1 MMEQQSISFVANL
14 KTMFENCK
22 SPAALLSGDGK
33 LLSVN
38 KATTDLEKITFQGK
52 EITTLARLASENKT
66 TVQSS
71 ISIEIAENPL
81 FYDVTLLPDNEGSAV
96 LVIIK
101 DATLEKNLRNVLLES
116 RERYKDFVEA
126 SSDFAWETDA
136 EKKFIFVSPR
146 GALGYSA
153 HFLVDMKPRDL
164 FDKNQ
169 PKGTY
174 SIFSTKEPIED
185 VKIVVQCVDG
195 SKAYLLV
202 SAMPLFDKAD
212 NWLGARG
219 VCRDITE
226 IRERDIK
233 IFRAHERERLLSF
246 IVRSFRDEIETD
258 KMLHTAVSAASKG
271 LNATGCQIFRMKRF
285 EHDKAETPFSGFEVT
300 TEYGETG
307 GKEIAMML
315 LLELATC
322 PEILQISLGG
332 WNIIASKTNYNKQ
345 TNGAL
350 CLWRRE
356 EQLPWD
362 TGDSSLISDI
372 AAQIGIA
379 IEQITQHE
387 YIYSLSRT
395 DALTGL
401 FNRRAFFEEAERRFN
416 RLNFEKKPF
425 ALMYVDLDN
434 FKLVNDMHGHQ
445 KGDEALIAL
454 REILLKHTRPTDLV
468 ARLGGDEFAIWLE
481 NADKEIAEKRTV
493 ELLKETHKLLKFSG
507 SKEATLG
514 FSIGVATNDREYNE
528 TLKNLISR
536 ADDAMYQSKRKSKG
550 SYMIAKQPDKTEKNI
565 QEEK

>member
-1 MMEQQSISFVANL
+1 NGSLI
-14 KTMFENCK
+14 
-22 SPAALLSGDGK
+22 
-33 LLSVN
+33 SVN
-38 KATTDLEKITFQGK
+38 QNTTDLEKRAFQGK
-52 EITTLARLASENKT
+52 EIASLAKLSAENKIAI
-66 TVQSS
+66 QSS
-71 ISIEIAENPL
+71 ISIVIADNLL
-81 FYDVTLLPDNEGSAV
+81 FYDVTLLPDDKGRTVFA
-96 LVIIK
+96 IIK
-101 DATLEKNLRNVLLES
+101 DETLEKNLRNVLLES

-126 SSDFAWETDA
+126 SSDFAWETNE
-136 EKKFIFVSPR
+136 EKKFVFVSPR

-164 FDKNQ
+164 FDNKQ

-185 VKIVVQCVDG
+185 VKIVAQCVDG

-202 SAMPLFDKAD
+202 SAMPLFDKAN

-226 IRERDIK
+226 IRKRDIE
-233 IFRAHERERLLSF
+233 ITRAHERERLLSF
-246 IVRSFRDEIETD
+246 IIRSFRDEIETD
-258 KMLHTAVSAASKG
+258 KMLHTAVSATSKG

-322 PEILQISLGG
+322 PEILQISLRG
-332 WNIIASKTNYNKQ
+332 WDIMASKTNYNKK

-350 CLWRRE
+350 CLWRKA

-362 TGDSSLISDI
+362 DDDSSLVSDI
-372 AAQIGIA
+372 SAQIGIA

-395 DALTGL
+395 DVLTGL

-434 FKLVNDMHGHQ
+434 FKLVNDTHGHQ

-454 REILLKHTRPTDLV
+454 REILLQHTRPTDLI

-493 ELLKETHKLLKFSG
+493 ELLKETYKLLKFSG
-507 SKEATLG
+507 SKEDTLG
-514 FSIGVATNDREYNE
+514 FSIGLATNDEEYNE

-536 ADDAMYQSKRKSKG
+536 ADNAMYQSKRKSKG
-550 SYMIAKQPDKTEKNI
+550 SYMIAKQADKTEKNI
-565 QEEK
+565 QEKK